1 MIRAMIR
8 LLSACAVTLALVATV
23 VAQAPAQRPDPRTI
37 QLRGNRFKPLKYDD
51 MTPAQKTMV
60 EHLLAGPRGGVTGP
74 FNVLL
79 RSPEIGDL
87 GQEFGASTRFKSSLP
102 QRLYE
107 LAILVT
113 ARHWTAQYEWQ
124 AHHRSA
130 LQAGLSA
137 AICDAIAAGR
147 RPASMQKDEE
157 AVYNFVSE
165 LLNTKQVSDASF
177 AAAKTAFGERGVVD
191 IIAVTGWYS
200 TVSMMLNVDQYPVL
214 DGTQP
219 ELKPIGTR

>member
-1 MIRAMIR
+1 MTR
-8 LLSACAVTLALVATV
+8 LLVVCACAFAVVVTV
-23 VAQAPAQRPDPRTI
+23 VAQAPPAQRPDPRRI
-37 QLRGNRFKPLKYDD
+37 QLRGNRFKPLTYDE
-51 MTPAQKTMV
+51 MTPAQKMMV
-60 EHLLAGPRGGVTGP
+60 EHLIAGPRGGVNGP

-147 RPASMQKDEE
+147 RPAAMQKDEE

-165 LLNTKQVSDASF
+165 LLNTKQVSDRTF
-177 AAAKTAFGERGVVD
+177 AAAKNAFGERGVVD

-214 DGTQP
+214 EGTQP
-219 ELKPIGTR
+219 ELKALGGTR

>member
-1 MIRAMIR
+1 MIRMLVVCAV
-8 LLSACAVTLALVATV
+8 ACAFVGTI
-23 VAQAPAQRPDPRTI
+23 VAQTPPAQQRPDPRSI
-37 QLRGNRFKPLKYDD
+37 KLRGNRFKPLTYDE

-60 EHLLAGPRGGVTGP
+60 EHLLAGPRGGVNGP

-79 RSPEIGDL
+79 RSPEVGDL
-87 GQEFGASTRFKSSLP
+87 GQEFGAASRFKSSLP

-113 ARHWTAQYEWQ
+113 ARYWTAQYEWQ

-137 AICDAIAAGR
+137 SICDAIAAGR
-147 RPASMQKDEE
+147 RPTAMQKDEE
-157 AVYNFVSE
+157 ALYNFVSE
-165 LLNTKQVSDASF
+165 LLNTKQVSDATF
-177 AAAKTAFGERGVVD
+177 NAAKNAFGERGVVD
-191 IIAVTGWYS
+191 IIAVTGWYNI
-200 TVSMMLNVDQYPVL
+200 VSMMLNVDQYPVL

-219 ELKPIGTR
+219 ELKPLK

>member
-1 MIRAMIR
+1 MTR
-8 LLSACAVTLALVATV
+8 LLVICACAFALVATV
-23 VAQAPAQRPDPRTI
+23 VVAQAPRAQRPDPRTI
-37 QLRGNRFKPLKYDD
+37 QLRGNRFKPLTYDE

-60 EHLLAGPRGGVTGP
+60 EHLITGPRGGVNGP

-87 GQEFGASTRFKSSLP
+87 GQEFGGAARFKSSLP

-113 ARHWTAQYEWQ
+113 ARYWTAQYEWQ

-137 AICDAIAAGR
+137 SICDAIAAGR
-147 RPASMQKDEE
+147 RPTGMRKDEE
-157 AVYNFVSE
+157 ALYNFVSE
-165 LLNTKQVSDASF
+165 LLNTKQVSDATF
-177 AAAKTAFGERGVVD
+177 NAAKSVFGEKGIVD
-191 IIAVTGWYS
+191 IIAVTGWYNI
-200 TVSMMLNVDQYPVL
+200 VSMMLNVDQYPVQ

-219 ELKPIGTR
+219 ELKPLNGTR

>member
-1 MIRAMIR
+1 MTR
-8 LLSACAVTLALVATV
+8 LLVVCACAFAVVVTI
-23 VAQAPAQRPDPRTI
+23 VAQAPPAQRPDPRTI
-37 QLRGNRFKPLKYDD
+37 QLRGNRFKPLKYDE
-51 MTPAQKTMV
+51 MTAAQKTMV
-60 EHLLAGPRGGVTGP
+60 EHLIAGPRGGVNGP

-87 GQEFGASTRFKSSLP
+87 GQEFGGAARFKSSLP

-113 ARHWTAQYEWQ
+113 ARYWTAQYEWQ

-137 AICDAIAAGR
+137 SICDAIAQGR
-147 RPASMQKDEE
+147 RPTGMRSDEE
-157 AVYNFVSE
+157 TVYNFVSE
-165 LLNTKQVSDASF
+165 LLNTKQVSDATF
-177 AAAKTAFGERGVVD
+177 NAAKTAFGERGVVD
-191 IIAVTGWYS
+191 MIAVTGWYNI
-200 TVSMMLNVDQYPVL
+200 VSMMLNVDQYPVL

-219 ELKPIGTR
+219 ELKPLSGTR

>member
-1 MIRAMIR
+1 MTR
-8 LLSACAVTLALVATV
+8 LLVVCACAFAVVVTV
-23 VAQAPAQRPDPRTI
+23 VAQAPPAQRPDPRTI
-37 QLRGNRFKPLKYDD
+37 QLRGNRFKPLKYDE
-51 MTPAQKTMV
+51 MTAAQKTMV
-60 EHLLAGPRGGVTGP
+60 EHLIAGPRGGVNGP

-87 GQEFGASTRFKSSLP
+87 GQEFGGAARFKSSLP

-113 ARHWTAQYEWQ
+113 ARYWTAQYEWQ

-137 AICDAIAAGR
+137 SICDAIAQGR
-147 RPASMQKDEE
+147 RPTGMRSDEE
-157 AVYNFVSE
+157 TVYNFVSE
-165 LLNTKQVSDASF
+165 LLNTKQVSDATF
-177 AAAKTAFGERGVVD
+177 NAAKTAFGERGVVD
-191 IIAVTGWYS
+191 MIAVTGWYNI
-200 TVSMMLNVDQYPVL
+200 VSMMLNVDQYPVL

-219 ELKPIGTR
+219 ELKPLSGTR

>member
-1 MIRAMIR
+1 MIR
-8 LLSACAVTLALVATV
+8 LLSASAAVIALVGTV
-23 VAQAPAQRPDPRTI
+23 VAQAQRPDPRTI
-37 QLRGNRFKPLKYDD
+37 QLRGNRFKPLTYDE

-60 EHLLAGPRGGVTGP
+60 EHLIAGPRGGVNGP

-137 AICDAIAAGR
+137 AICDAIAEGR

-165 LLNTKQVSDASF
+165 LLNTKQVSDAAF
-177 AAAKTAFGERGVVD
+177 AAAKNAFGEKGVVD

-219 ELKPIGTR
+219 ELKPINVTR

>member
-1 MIRAMIR
+1 MIR
-8 LLSACAVTLALVATV
+8 LLIVSALAVAVAGTA
-23 VAQAPAQRPDPRTI
+23 VAQAPSSQRVDPRSVR
-37 QLRGNRFKPLKYDD
+37 LRGDRFKPLTYDE
-51 MTPAQKTMV
+51 MTPAQKTMI
-60 EHLLAGPRGGVTGP
+60 EHLVAGPRGSVSGP

-102 QRLYE
+102 QKLYE

-113 ARHWTAQYEWQ
+113 ARYWTAQYEWQ

-130 LQAGLSA
+130 LQAGLSPTIA
-137 AICDAIAAGR
+137 DAIAQGR

-165 LLNTKQVSDASF
+165 LLNTKQVSDATF
-177 AAAKTAFGERGVVD
+177 AAAKSAFGERGLVD
-191 IIAVTGWYS
+191 IIAVTGWYT
-200 TVSMMLNVDQYPVL
+200 TVSMLLNADRYPVL
-214 DGTQP
+214 EGTQP
-219 ELKPIGTR
+219 ELKPIN

>member
-1 MIRAMIR
+1 MIR
-8 LLSACAVTLALVATV
+8 LFVVCAVAFAFVGSV
-23 VAQAPAQRPDPRTI
+23 VAQAPPAQRPDPRNI
-37 QLRGNRFKPLKYDD
+37 QLRGNRFKPLKYDE

-60 EHLLAGPRGGVTGP
+60 EHLLAGPRGGVNGP

-102 QRLYE
+102 QKLYE

-113 ARHWTAQYEWQ
+113 ARYWTAQYEWQ

-130 LQAGLSA
+130 LQAGLSP
-137 AICDAIAAGR
+137 AIADAIAQGR
-147 RPASMQKDEE
+147 RPAAMQKDEE

-165 LLNTKQVSDASF
+165 LLNTKQVSDATF
-177 AAAKTAFGERGVVD
+177 AAAKAAFGERGVVD
-191 IIAVTGWYS
+191 IIAVTGWYNI
-200 TVSMMLNVDQYPVL
+200 VSMMLNVDRYPVL
-214 DGTQP
+214 EGTQP
-219 ELKPIGTR
+219 ELKPLSGTK

>member
-1 MIRAMIR
+1 MIR
-8 LLSACAVTLALVATV
+8 LLVVCAVACAFVGTI
-23 VAQAPAQRPDPRTI
+23 VAQAPPAQQRPDPRSI
-37 QLRGNRFKPLKYDD
+37 KLRGNRFKPLTYDE

-60 EHLLAGPRGGVTGP
+60 EHLLAGPRGGVNGP

-79 RSPEIGDL
+79 RSPEVGDL
-87 GQEFGASTRFKSSLP
+87 GQEFGAASRFKSSLP

-113 ARHWTAQYEWQ
+113 ARYWTAQYEWQ

-137 AICDAIAAGR
+137 SICDAIAAGR
-147 RPASMQKDEE
+147 RPTAMQKDEE
-157 AVYNFVSE
+157 ALYNFVSE
-165 LLNTKQVSDASF
+165 LLNTKQVSDATF
-177 AAAKTAFGERGVVD
+177 NAAKNAFGERGVVD
-191 IIAVTGWYS
+191 IIAVTGWYNI
-200 TVSMMLNVDQYPVL
+200 VSMMLNVDQYPVL

-219 ELKPIGTR
+219 ELKPLNVTK

>member
-1 MIRAMIR
+1 MTR
-8 LLSACAVTLALVATV
+8 LLIVCAVAFALVGIA
-23 VAQAPAQRPDPRTI
+23 VAQAPPAQQRPDPRSI
-37 QLRGNRFKPLKYDD
+37 KLRGNRFKPLTYDE

-60 EHLLAGPRGGVTGP
+60 EHLLAGPRGGVNGP

-87 GQEFGASTRFKSSLP
+87 GQEFGGAARFKSSLP

-107 LAILVT
+107 LAILIT

-137 AICDAIAAGR
+137 SICDAIAAGR
-147 RPASMQKDEE
+147 RPTGMQKDEE
-157 AVYNFVSE
+157 ALYTFVSE
-165 LLNTKQVSDASF
+165 LLDTKQVSDATFNATKSV
-177 AAAKTAFGERGVVD
+177 FGERGIVD
-191 IIAVTGWYS
+191 IIAVTGWYNI
-200 TVSMMLNVDQYPVL
+200 VSMMLNVDRYPVAE
-214 DGTQP
+214 GTQP
-219 ELKPIGTR
+219 ELKPLN

>member
-1 MIRAMIR
+1 MIR
-8 LLSACAVTLALVATV
+8 LLVACACAFTLVGTV
-23 VAQAPAQRPDPRTI
+23 VAQAPVQRPDPRSI
-37 QLRGNRFKPLKYDD
+37 KLRGNRFKPLTYDE
-51 MTPAQKTMV
+51 MTPTQKTMV
-60 EHLLAGPRGGVTGP
+60 EHLIAGPRGGVNGP

-165 LLNTKQVSDASF
+165 LLNTKQVSDAAF
-177 AAAKTAFGERGVVD
+177 TAAKTAFGEKGVVD

-200 TVSMMLNVDQYPVL
+200 IVSMMLNVDQYPVL
-214 DGTQP
+214 DSTQP
-219 ELKPIGTR
+219 ELKPINVTR

>member
-1 MIRAMIR
+1 MPR
-8 LLSACAVTLALVATV
+8 LMMLCAALVV
-23 VAQAPAQRPDPRTI
+23 LGGVGSAQAPATQPRPDPKTI
-37 QLRGNRFKPLKYDD
+37 QLRGDRFKPLTYDE
-51 MTPAQKTMV
+51 MTPAQKAMV
-60 EHLLAGPRGGVTGP
+60 EHLIAGPRGGVNGP

-87 GQEFGASTRFKSSLP
+87 GQEFGGAARFKSSLP

-137 AICDAIAAGR
+137 SICDAIAAGR
-147 RPASMQKDEE
+147 RPTGMQKDEE
-157 AVYNFVSE
+157 ALYTFVSE
-165 LLNTKQVSDASF
+165 LLSTKQVSDATF
-177 AAAKTAFGERGVVD
+177 NAAKSVFGERGIVD
-191 IIAVTGWYS
+191 IIAVTGWYNI
-200 TVSMMLNVDQYPVL
+200 VSMMLNVDQYPVA

-219 ELKPIGTR
+219 ELKPLNATR